1 MAEQEQVE
9 TVSSETQEAPEESLD
24 DVLKDFPI
32 EDAAKSFSAQPSQ
45 REPEVPEVNIPDPSY
60 DPEGFKK
67 AMTGMVTNDRKIEQT
82 LNQVSEQLKGLEQQR
97 ARAIED
103 EDIASTVEKIQ
114 ESVPQLQGKDR
125 LVKGYLGAMASED
138 QRITRVWE
146 QRKQNPAAW
155 NRTLNAITKQ
165 LAKDFEFTADPQLT
179 QDTRAMKASR
189 DQMAT
194 TKQEDPN
201 DKFKSMKPGEFDQ
214 FWQNLVNS

>member
-9 TVSSETQEAPEESLD
+9 TVSSETQEAPEETLD
-24 DVLKDFPI
+24 DVLKEFPI

-138 QRITRVWE
+138 QLITRVWE
-146 QRKQNPAAW
+146 QRKQNP
-155 NRTLNAITKQ
+155 
-165 LAKDFEFTADPQLT
+165 
-179 QDTRAMKASR
+179 
-189 DQMAT
+189 
-194 TKQEDPN
+194 
-201 DKFKSMKPGEFDQ
+201 
-214 FWQNLVNS
+214 